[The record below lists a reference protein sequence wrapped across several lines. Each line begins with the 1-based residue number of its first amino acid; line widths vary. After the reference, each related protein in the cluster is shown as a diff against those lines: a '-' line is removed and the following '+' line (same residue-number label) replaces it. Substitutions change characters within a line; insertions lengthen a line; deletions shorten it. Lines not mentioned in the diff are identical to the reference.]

1 MNSKSEKLTMEQLEE
16 RNQTEEVEMPPEKIV
31 IEIPE
36 EELLKMQDTQA
47 ATLGLVRQMAT
58 EMPRLT
64 REIELQ
70 NFTRV
75 LSENAELKRK
85 NALLEQERNLANT
98 EEKIKQAGKT
108 SERSIEQTESRIAHE
123 LEELRS
129 RLANLWQV
137 VFVTIGSSVALA
149 TIVSAI
155 FFLLLR

>member
-1 MNSKSEKLTMEQLEE
+1 MNLNSEKLTMEELDAL
-16 RNQTEEVEMPPEKIV
+16 NQTEQPEILPEKV
-31 IEIPE
+31 VVEIPE
-36 EELLKMQDTQA
+36 EELLAMQDTQA
-47 ATLGLVRQMAT
+47 ATLKLVRQMAT

-70 NFTRV
+70 NFARV
-75 LSENAELKRK
+75 LSENMELKRK
-85 NALLEQERNLANT
+85 NALLEQERNLAKT
-98 EEKIKQAGKT
+98 EEKIIQAGKT
-108 SERSIEQTESRIAHE
+108 SERSIEQTERRIEAE
-123 LEELRS
+123 LDEIRS

>member
-1 MNSKSEKLTMEQLEE
+1 MNSNSEKLTMEELEAL
-16 RNQTEEVEMPPEKIV
+16 NQTEEVEMPPEKV
-31 IEIPE
+31 VVEIPE
-36 EELLKMQDTQA
+36 EELLEMQDTQA
-47 ATLGLVRQMAT
+47 ATLKLVRQMAT

-75 LSENAELKRK
+75 LSENTELKRK
-85 NALLEQERNLANT
+85 NALLEQERNLAKT
-98 EEKIKQAGKT
+98 EEKIIQAGKT
-108 SERSIEQTESRIAHE
+108 SERSIEQTEMRIEAE
-123 LEELRS
+123 LDEIRS

>member
-1 MNSKSEKLTMEQLEE
+1 MNSNSEKLTMEELDAL
-16 RNQTEEVEMPPEKIV
+16 NQTEQPEILPEKV
-31 IEIPE
+31 VVEIPE
-36 EELLKMQDTQA
+36 EELLAMQDTQA
-47 ATLGLVRQMAT
+47 ATLKLVRQMAT

-75 LSENAELKRK
+75 LSENAELQRQ
-85 NALLEQERNLANT
+85 NSTLEVQKTRAEMELAGREN
-98 EEKIKQAGKT
+98 
-108 SERSIEQTESRIAHE
+108 ERSIEQTERRIATE
-123 LEELRS
+123 LDEIRS

>member
-1 MNSKSEKLTMEQLEE
+1 MNSNLEKLTMEELEAL
-16 RNQTEEVEMPPEKIV
+16 NQTEEVEMPPEKV
-31 IEIPE
+31 VVEIPE
-36 EELLKMQDTQA
+36 EELLAMQDTQA
-47 ATLGLVRQMAT
+47 ATLKLVRQMAT

-75 LSENAELKRK
+75 LSENMELKRK
-85 NALLEQERNLANT
+85 NALLEQERNLAKT
-98 EEKIKQAGKT
+98 EEKIIQAGKT
-108 SERSIEQTESRIAHE
+108 SERSIEQTEMRIEAE
-123 LEELRS
+123 LDEIRR

>member
-1 MNSKSEKLTMEQLEE
+1 MEELDAL
-16 RNQTEEVEMPPEKIV
+16 NQTEQPEMPPEIV
-31 IEIPE
+31 VVELPE
-36 EELLKMQDTQA
+36 EELTAMRETQA
-47 ATLGLVRQMAT
+47 ATLKLVRQMAT

-75 LSENAELKRK
+75 LSENMELKRK
-85 NALLEQERNLANT
+85 NALLEQERNLAKT
-98 EEKIKQAGKT
+98 EEKIIQAGKT
-108 SERSIEQTESRIAHE
+108 SERSIEQTESRIANE

>member
-16 RNQTEEVEMPPEKIV
+16 RNQTEEVEMPPEKVV

-108 SERSIEQTESRIAHE
+108 SERSIEQTASRIAME
-123 LEELRS
+123 LDELRK
-129 RLANLWQV
+129 RMANLWQV

>member
-1 MNSKSEKLTMEQLEE
+1 MNSNSEKLTMEQLETL
-16 RNQTEEVEMPPEKIV
+16 NQTEQPEILPEKV
-31 IEIPE
+31 VVELPE
-36 EELLKMQDTQA
+36 EELLAMQDTQA
-47 ATLGLVRQMAT
+47 AMLKLVRQMAT

-75 LSENAELKRK
+75 LSENMELKRK
-85 NALLEQERNLANT
+85 NALLEQERTLAKT
-98 EEKIKQAGKT
+98 EEKIIQAGKT
-108 SERSIEQTESRIAHE
+108 SERSIEQTERRIEAE
-123 LEELRS
+123 LDEIRS

>member
-1 MNSKSEKLTMEQLEE
+1 MNSKSERMTMEELEAL
-16 RNQTEEVEMPPEKIV
+16 NQTEEVEMPPEKV
-31 IEIPE
+31 VVEIPE
-36 EELLKMQDTQA
+36 EELQEMQDTQA
-47 ATLGLVRQMAT
+47 ATLKLVRQMAT

-75 LSENAELKRK
+75 LSENMELKRK

-108 SERSIEQTESRIAHE
+108 SERSIEQTASHIAME
-123 LEELRS
+123 LDELRK
-129 RLANLWQV
+129 RMANLWQV

>member
-1 MNSKSEKLTMEQLEE
+1 MNSNSEKLTMEELEAL
-16 RNQTEEVEMPPEKIV
+16 NQTEEVEMPPEKV
-31 IEIPE
+31 VVEIPE
-36 EELLKMQDTQA
+36 EELLAMQDTQA
-47 ATLGLVRQMAT
+47 ATLKLVRQMAT

-75 LSENAELKRK
+75 LSENMELKRK
-85 NALLEQERNLANT
+85 NALLEQERNLAKT
-98 EEKIKQAGKT
+98 EEKIIQAGKT
-108 SERSIEQTESRIAHE
+108 SERSIEQTERRIEAE
-123 LEELRS
+123 LDEIRS

>member
-1 MNSKSEKLTMEQLEE
+1 MNSNSEKLTMEELDAL
-16 RNQTEEVEMPPEKIV
+16 NQTEQPEILPEKV
-31 IEIPE
+31 VVEIPE
-36 EELLKMQDTQA
+36 EELLAMQDTQA
-47 ATLGLVRQMAT
+47 ATLKLVRQMAT

-75 LSENAELKRK
+75 LSENAELQRQ
-85 NALLEQERNLANT
+85 NSTLEVQKTRAQMELAGREN
-98 EEKIKQAGKT
+98 
-108 SERSIEQTESRIAHE
+108 ERSIEQTERRIATE
-123 LEELRS
+123 LDEIRS

>member
-1 MNSKSEKLTMEQLEE
+1 
-16 RNQTEEVEMPPEKIV
+16 
-31 IEIPE
+31 
-36 EELLKMQDTQA
+36 
-47 ATLGLVRQMAT
+47 MAT

-75 LSENAELKRK
+75 LSENTELKRK
-85 NALLEQERNLANT
+85 NALLEQERNLAKT
-98 EEKIKQAGKT
+98 EEKIIQAGKT
-108 SERSIEQTESRIAHE
+108 SERSIEQTEMRIEAE
-123 LEELRS
+123 LDEIRS
-129 RLANLWQV
+129 RLSNLWQV

>member
-1 MNSKSEKLTMEQLEE
+1 MNSKSERMTMEELEAL
-16 RNQTEEVEMPPEKIV
+16 NQTEEVEMPPEKVV

-47 ATLGLVRQMAT
+47 ATLKLVRQMAT

-75 LSENAELKRK
+75 LSENMELKRK

-108 SERSIEQTESRIAHE
+108 SERSIEQTERRIATE
-123 LEELRS
+123 LDEIRS

>member
-1 MNSKSEKLTMEQLEE
+1 MNSKSERMTMEELEAL
-16 RNQTEEVEMPPEKIV
+16 NQPEEVETPPEKVV

-47 ATLGLVRQMAT
+47 ATLKLVRQMAT

-75 LSENAELKRK
+75 LSENMELKRK

-108 SERSIEQTESRIAHE
+108 SERSIEQTASRIAME
-123 LEELRS
+123 LDELRK
-129 RLANLWQV
+129 RMANLWQV

>member
-1 MNSKSEKLTMEQLEE
+1 MNSNSEKLTMEELEAL
-16 RNQTEEVEMPPEKIV
+16 NQTEEVEMPPEKV
-31 IEIPE
+31 VVEIPE
-36 EELLKMQDTQA
+36 EELLEMQDTQA
-47 ATLGLVRQMAT
+47 ATLKLVRQMAT

-75 LSENAELKRK
+75 LSENTELKRK
-85 NALLEQERNLANT
+85 NALLEQERNLAKT
-98 EEKIKQAGKT
+98 EEKIIQAGKT
-108 SERSIEQTESRIAHE
+108 SERSIEQTEMRIATE
-123 LEELRS
+123 LDEIRS

>member
-1 MNSKSEKLTMEQLEE
+1 MISIKNSRELTAM
-16 RNQTEEVEMPPEKIV
+16 R
-31 IEIPE
+31 
-36 EELLKMQDTQA
+36 DTQA
-47 ATLGLVRQMAT
+47 ATLKLVRQMAT

-70 NFTRV
+70 NFARV
-75 LSENAELKRK
+75 LSENAELQRQ
-85 NALLEQERNLANT
+85 NSTLEVQKTRAQMELDGRENERN
-98 EEKIKQAGKT
+98 
-108 SERSIEQTESRIAHE
+108 IEQTERRIATE
-123 LEELRS
+123 LDEIRS

>member
-1 MNSKSEKLTMEQLEE
+1 MNSNSEKLTMEELDAL
-16 RNQTEEVEMPPEKIV
+16 NQTEQPEILPEKV
-31 IEIPE
+31 VVEIPE
-36 EELLKMQDTQA
+36 EELLAMQDTQA
-47 ATLGLVRQMAT
+47 ATLKLVRQMAT

-75 LSENAELKRK
+75 LSENMELKRK

-98 EEKIKQAGKT
+98 EEKIIQAGKT
-108 SERSIEQTESRIAHE
+108 SERSIEQTERRIATE
-123 LEELRS
+123 LDEIRS

>member
-16 RNQTEEVEMPPEKIV
+16 RNQTEEVEMPPEKVV

-75 LSENAELKRK
+75 LSENAELQRQ
-85 NALLEQERNLANT
+85 NSTLEIQKTRAQMELAGREN
-98 EEKIKQAGKT
+98 
-108 SERSIEQTESRIAHE
+108 ERSIEQTERRIEAE
-123 LEELRS
+123 LDELVNRMQ
-129 RLANLWQV
+129 NLWIT
-137 VFVTIGSSVALA
+137 VFVTIGSSIAL
-149 TIVSAI
+149 SAI
-155 FFLLLR
+155 VWIILFTLLR

>member
-1 MNSKSEKLTMEQLEE
+1 MNSKSERMTMEELEAL
-16 RNQTEEVEMPPEKIV
+16 NQPEEVETPPEKVV

-47 ATLGLVRQMAT
+47 ATLELLRQIVT

-75 LSENAELKRK
+75 LSENTELKRK

-108 SERSIEQTESRIAHE
+108 SERSIEQTESRIRIE
-123 LEELRS
+123 LEEIREHMS
-129 RLANLWQV
+129 KLWV
-137 VFVTIGSSVALA
+137 TVFITIGSSVALS
-149 TIVSAI
+149 TIVWIVLFA
-155 FFLLLR
+155 LLR

>member
-1 MNSKSEKLTMEQLEE
+1 MNLNSEKLTMEELEAL
-16 RNQTEEVEMPPEKIV
+16 NQTEEVEMPPEKV
-31 IEIPE
+31 VVEIPE
-36 EELLKMQDTQA
+36 EELQEMQDTQA
-47 ATLGLVRQMAT
+47 ATLKLVRQMAT

-75 LSENAELKRK
+75 LSENMELKRK
-85 NALLEQERNLANT
+85 NALLEQERNLAKT
-98 EEKIKQAGKT
+98 EEKIIQAGKT
-108 SERSIEQTESRIAHE
+108 SERSIEQTERRIEAE
-123 LEELRS
+123 LDEIRS